1 MSAYYSQACAAR
13 SGHWAGIQS
22 LPRRSPPTVR
32 PSIHLGRPHGA
43 GILQISSPK
52 SSHPPAGAQGA
63 GRIHQDQAS
72 RKTCPE
78 HQPAGGQCCSQSTGP
93 CGGGRLGQ
101 GRLAGGLGP
110 RAPAFCGP
118 RCRGP
123 LPLWALLVS
132 MMTTVADVLGTEG
145 ARLCVAGRPASWPRY
160 WWEDWAP
167 PDHMA
172 REVWKESTRDWA
184 HPWEP
189 GTQQVSNTR

>member
-1 MSAYYSQACAAR
+1 MR
-13 SGHWAGIQS
+13 RGHRAGIQS
-22 LPRRSPPTVR
+22 LLCALHPLSVH
-32 PSIHLGRPHGA
+32 PSIWGGLMELASCRFHL
-43 GILQISSPK
+43 PK

-63 GRIHQDQAS
+63 GRIHQDQAA

-78 HQPAGGQCCSQSTGP
+78 HQPAGGQCCSRSTGP
-93 CGGGRLGQ
+93 CRGGRLGQ
-101 GRLAGGLGP
+101 GRLAWGLGP
-110 RAPAFCGP
+110 GAPAFCGP

-172 REVWKESTRDWA
+172 REVWKERTRDWA